1 MSVKERGRYLK
12 VCVIVFMLFIIMP
25 DSQCKSTEVCE
36 CCESIKGCVSVWVEK
51 TFHLLVK

>member
-1 MSVKERGRYLK
+1 MILCVK